1 MMSVVAG
8 RLVAMLEVEEE
19 AQVQEVLD
27 RTREVRSIWGP
38 CSARSIDGRRG
49 ETARS
54 GVASDAAPDW
64 GRAEDPRW

>member
-1 MMSVVAG
+1 MDLRDASASKNKKVLNWTKNQGRLVPG

-38 CSARSIDGRRG
+38 
-49 ETARS
+49 
-54 GVASDAAPDW
+54 
-64 GRAEDPRW
+64 